1 MNSAADKMALL
12 IGNSA
17 YKGRPLGCPRNDV
30 EAMTDKF
37 RQLNFRTI
45 SLVDLTLSQTAKAVE
60 YFCSLLDKEMYAVFY
75 FSGHGVEYNKTTYLM
90 PIDADEPVRI
100 EQCIDSEDFGEKM
113 QKTLAKVIMIF
124 DCCRVRYQIIREHYS
139 IVSIMNLIPR
149 LSCINSVNDWVDFL
163 IVEATNVLYF

>member
-1 MNSAADKMALL
+1 MNTAADKMALL

-37 RQLNFRTI
+37 RQLNFKTI
-45 SLVDLTLSQTAKAVE
+45 SLVDLTLSQTANAVK

-75 FSGHGVEYNKTTYLM
+75 FSGHGVEYNRITYLM

-100 EQCIDSEDFGEKM
+100 EQCIDSEDVGEKM
-113 QKTLAKVIMIF
+113 QKTLSKVIMIF
-124 DCCRVRYQIIREHYS
+124 DCCRVRYLIIREHYLVVS
-139 IVSIMNLIPR
+139 IVNLIQYLDCP
-149 LSCINSVNDWVDFL
+149 IL
-163 IVEATNVLYF
+163 IV